1 MDIKKIQEEID
12 KLIASPISKKSDK
25 QLIANDAKSADYKQR
40 FKDKAP
46 EGILMYHSSGIK
58 HSKLTKLQ
66 AIEIRSKYLPNI
78 YGKRRLAKE
87 YNVSVALITKIID
100 RKIWNA

>member
-1 MDIKKIQEEID
+1 MDIKKIQEELD
-12 KLIASPISKKSDK
+12 KLKTSQIAQKSDR

-46 EGILMYHSSGIK
+46 DGILAYHKSGIK
-58 HSKLTKLQ
+58 QSKLTQLQ
-66 AIEIRSKYLPNI
+66 VNEIRSKYLPNI
-78 YGKRRLAKE
+78 YGKRKLAKE

-100 RKIWNA
+100 GKIWKT

>member
-12 KLIASPISKKSDK
+12 KLIASPISKKSDR

-40 FKDKAP
+40 FKDKVP
-46 EGILMYHSSGIK
+46 EGFLMYNKSSSK
-58 HSKLTKLQ
+58 QTKLTQTQ
-66 AIEIRSKYLPNI
+66 ADEIRTKYCPNI

-100 RKIWNA
+100 RKIWND

>member
-1 MDIKKIQEEID
+1 MDVVKLQEE
-12 KLIASPISKKSDK
+12 LNRFSASPITKKSDR

-46 EGILMYHSSGIK
+46 DGILAYHKSGIK
-58 HSKLTKLQ
+58 NSKLTQLQ
-66 AIEIRSKYLPNI
+66 ADEIRSKYLPNI

-100 RKIWNA
+100 RKIWND